1 MARFLYSAF
10 SDEAADSIDGQIA
23 ACKANGVTHMELRGV
38 DGKNISEFTVDE
50 AKALKEKLDANGM
63 KVSSIGSYYGK
74 IEITDDFEPHFE
86 GFKNTVEVAKILEA
100 KYIRLFSFYFT
111 KGESYEEY
119 RPEVMRRVRAMAEYS
134 KERGVLCCHENER
147 GIYGDIPERC
157 LDLHKELGDV
167 IGGIFD
173 PANYILNGVD
183 ILPAYELLEPYITY
197 MHVKDAIGAEETVVP
212 AGHGDAH
219 FNELIRRFNKKE
231 GERFLSVE
239 PHLKVFDALKTIE
252 RDDSLSIKMDKFT
265 YPDNNASFAAAVNGI
280 KEVVAR
286 VKTLR
291 YGIIGVG
298 NMGSAHLGYYLD
310 GLIPEMV
317 LTAIADIDPAK
328 LERAEKKC
336 HDRSCE
342 IKYFDSAEA
351 LIDSGEVDAVIVA
364 TPHYSHPPIVEYGL
378 THGVHVLSEKPAGV
392 YTKQVREMNEVASKS
407 DKVFA
412 LMFNQRTNP
421 MYIKL
426 REVVQSGEYGE
437 LHRFNWLI
445 TDWYR
450 TQAYY
455 NSG

>member
-1 MARFLYSAF
+1 
-10 SDEAADSIDGQIA
+10 
-23 ACKANGVTHMELRGV
+23 
-38 DGKNISEFTVDE
+38 
-50 AKALKEKLDANGM
+50 
-63 KVSSIGSYYGK
+63 
-74 IEITDDFEPHFE
+74 
-86 GFKNTVEVAKILEA
+86 
-100 KYIRLFSFYFT
+100 
-111 KGESYEEY
+111 
-119 RPEVMRRVRAMAEYS
+119 
-134 KERGVLCCHENER
+134 
-147 GIYGDIPERC
+147 
-157 LDLHKELGDV
+157 
-167 IGGIFD
+167 
-173 PANYILNGVD
+173 
-183 ILPAYELLEPYITY
+183 
-197 MHVKDAIGAEETVVP
+197 
-212 AGHGDAH
+212 
-219 FNELIRRFNKKE
+219 
-231 GERFLSVE
+231 
-239 PHLKVFDALKTIE
+239 
-252 RDDSLSIKMDKFT
+252 
-265 YPDNNASFAAAVNGI
+265 
-280 KEVVAR
+280 
-286 VKTLR
+286 
-291 YGIIGVG
+291 
-298 NMGSAHLGYYLD
+298 
-310 GLIPEMV
+310 MV

-342 IKYFDSAEA
+342 IKCFDSAEA

-455 NSG
+455 NSGGWRATWSGEGGGVLLNQCPHQLDLWQWITGMPHPFRRSAPSASGTTLKLRTM

>member
-173 PANYILNGVD
+173 PANYILNGVE

-212 AGHGDAH
+212 AVMAM
-219 FNELIRRFNKKE
+219 LILMSSSAASTKK
-231 GERFLSVE
+231 RARDSSPSSRTSRCLMHSRPLS
-239 PHLKVFDALKTIE
+239 AT
-252 RDDSLSIKMDKFT
+252 T
-265 YPDNNASFAAAVNGI
+265 AS
-280 KEVVAR
+280 R
-286 VKTLR
+286 
-291 YGIIGVG
+291 
-298 NMGSAHLGYYLD
+298 
-310 GLIPEMV
+310 
-317 LTAIADIDPAK
+317 
-328 LERAEKKC
+328 
-336 HDRSCE
+336 
-342 IKYFDSAEA
+342 
-351 LIDSGEVDAVIVA
+351 
-364 TPHYSHPPIVEYGL
+364 
-378 THGVHVLSEKPAGV
+378 
-392 YTKQVREMNEVASKS
+392 
-407 DKVFA
+407 
-412 LMFNQRTNP
+412 
-421 MYIKL
+421 
-426 REVVQSGEYGE
+426 
-437 LHRFNWLI
+437 
-445 TDWYR
+445 
-450 TQAYY
+450 
-455 NSG
+455 

>member
-38 DGKNISEFTVDE
+38 DGKNISEFSVDE
-50 AKALKEKLDANGM
+50 AKSLKEKLDANGM

-119 RPEVMRRVRAMAEYS
+119 RSEVMRRVRAMAEYS

-157 LDLHKELGDV
+157 LDLHRELGDV

-173 PANYILNGVD
+173 PANYILNGVE
-183 ILPAYELLEPYITY
+183 ILPAYDLLEPYITY

-212 AGHGDAH
+212 AGQGDAH
-219 FNELIRRFNKKE
+219 FDELIRRFNKKD

-252 RDDSLSIKMDKFT
+252 RDDSLSLKMDKFT
-265 YPDNNASFAAAVNGI
+265 YPDNNASFAAAVGGI

-291 YGIIGVG
+291 YGIIGIG

-336 HDRSCE
+336 RERSCE

-364 TPHYSHPPIVEYGL
+364 TPADSRIRSDPRGSRARRKARGRLHKASSRDERGRRKERQ
-378 THGVHVLSEKPAGV
+378 GVCA
-392 YTKQVREMNEVASKS
+392 
-407 DKVFA
+407 D
-412 LMFNQRTNP
+412 
-421 MYIKL
+421 
-426 REVVQSGEYGE
+426 VQSADESHVYQAARDSAE
-437 LHRFNWLI
+437 RRIRRTAPLQLDNHRLVPHAGI
-445 TDWYR
+445 L
-450 TQAYY
+450 
-455 NSG
+455 